1 MHCQLKLW
9 RKVPFFGKVMKHSIS
24 SVITPRGFIWKNTIS
39 NFFQTGNFEPLCRKP
54 LLSSFHLNLHK
65 RISSTDSQG
74 GSTQIFSMIIDC
86 EAMDML
92 GYDISLFHGYS
103 HFSRATSLDM
113 VGIYSNDIIH
123 CIHIK
128 GGSLSNV
135 SEKCGLRDD
144 VFNTYF

>member
-1 MHCQLKLW
+1 
-9 RKVPFFGKVMKHSIS
+9 MKQSIS
-24 SVITPRGFIWKNTIS
+24 CVITPRGFISKNTMS
-39 NFFQTGNFEPLCRKP
+39 HFFQTGNFEPLCRKP
-54 LLSSFHLNLHK
+54 LLGRFHLNLHK

-74 GSTQIFSMIIDC
+74 RSTQIFSMIIDC

-103 HFSRATSLDM
+103 HFSRVTSLDM

-128 GGSLSNV
+128 GGLYQMLVRSV
-135 SEKCGLRDD
+135 D
-144 VFNTYF
+144 